1 LGHHCDPSQTCGK
14 SLWMQGLW
22 HLPSQQPNNIEKAKC
37 YPQSWESVLEFCVS
51 YSAHPVG
58 SFHYQIIIPKY
69 QPATGKFVV
78 VTSHYNHYNIFL
90 LETWQWFVSVKDYND
105 YNFTAMPVRWNR
117 WKRRSPRFFA
127 PAAPARVVASMCD
140 DWSKWPR
147 PLPPSSMGGFL
158 WGIPKWRQVTMVVSI
173 LRWCTF
179 YDLGV
184 PLF

>member
-1 LGHHCDPSQTCGK
+1 
-14 SLWMQGLW
+14 MQGLW

-78 VTSHYNHYNIFL
+78 VTSHYNHYNRFL

-105 YNFTAMPVRWNR
+105 YNFTAMPVCWNR

-127 PAAPARVVASMCD
+127 PAAPARVVASSATIGANGLGLCHPAAWGASYGESPSD
-140 DWSKWPR
+140 VKWP
-147 PLPPSSMGGFL
+147 
-158 WGIPKWRQVTMVVSI
+158 W
-173 LRWCTF
+173 
-179 YDLGV
+179 
-184 PLF
+184 LFQY